1 MSGNMVQVLVPQE
14 HVVAVYGYI
23 AALER
28 GEAGDGATVSAS
40 PSEPQQNGPSE
51 NEEWSPKQL
60 RLLYEQS
67 PPAMVLILD
76 YLAENPDREVTSGDL
91 VEVLKERKADANSN
105 TLAGT
110 LGAFGR
116 RVANRYGMENWPFD
130 AYYSHEHYSLVY
142 VMDGW
147 VAEKLRDLKAG

>member
-1 MSGNMVQVLVPQE
+1 MSEKMVQVLVPE
-14 HVVAVYGYI
+14 KHVVAIYGYI
-23 AALER
+23 AELER
-28 GEAGDGATVSAS
+28 GGAGNEAPVSA
-40 PSEPQQNGPSE
+40 PHSEPEHNGPGE
-51 NEEWSPKQL
+51 NEEWSPKKL

-76 YLAENPDREVTSGDL
+76 YLAENPDREVTSGEL
-91 VEVLKERKADANSN
+91 VEVLKGRKADANSN

-116 RVANRYGMENWPFD
+116 RVANRYGMDGWPFE

-147 VAEKLRDLKAG
+147 VAEKIRGFKAS

>member
-1 MSGNMVQVLVPQE
+1 MSEKMVQVLVPE
-14 HVVAVYGYI
+14 KHVVAVYGYI

-28 GEAGDGATVSAS
+28 GEDVEAPVSGAS
-40 PSEPQQNGPSE
+40 SEPKHNGPAE
-51 NEEWSPKQL
+51 NEEWSPKLL
-60 RLLYEQS
+60 RLLYDQS

-76 YLAENPDREVTSGDL
+76 YLAENPDREVTSAEL
-91 VEVLKERKADANSN
+91 VEVLKGRKADANSN

-116 RVANRYGMENWPFD
+116 RVANRYGMDGWPFEAD
-130 AYYSHEHYSLVY
+130 YSHEHHMIVY

-147 VAEKLRDLKAG
+147 VAEKLRGFKAE